1 MTHNLKEKISIKG
14 GLLTTNCLESKHERE
29 RHDYIF
35 LSFFDERSFHF
46 SLIGNVVFT
55 HYMQLKILFTNSS
68 ISSEFLGV
76 SIVDVIMTGNGAQV
90 TARLDFQAAS
100 EVKNFEIEQAF
111 LDGLIRNMFLGSN
124 NQVVSSWVSAP
135 GRHKSQSL
143 RAEEWVVCQ

>member
-1 MTHNLKEKISIKG
+1 
-14 GLLTTNCLESKHERE
+14 
-29 RHDYIF
+29 
-35 LSFFDERSFHF
+35 
-46 SLIGNVVFT
+46 
-55 HYMQLKILFTNSS
+55 MQLKILFTNSS

-100 EVKNFEIEQAF
+100 EAKNFEIEQAF

-124 NQVVSSWVSAP
+124 NQVVSSWVSTP

-143 RAEEWVVCQ
+143 RAEEWIVCQ